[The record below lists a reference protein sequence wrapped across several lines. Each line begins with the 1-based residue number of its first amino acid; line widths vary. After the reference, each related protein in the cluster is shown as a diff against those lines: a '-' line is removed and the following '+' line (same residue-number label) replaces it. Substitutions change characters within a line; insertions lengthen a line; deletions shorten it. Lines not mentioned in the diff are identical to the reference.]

1 MRKTDVFILTK
12 EILRQF
18 ALLTPRLGL
27 STIMLMKYKQIKD
40 YCAKYWLILAVFAI
54 GISFSGGFFL
64 GRGGEAEAQG
74 QTPVDKSVRG
84 IGSLPGSDIIAE
96 HLDFNQFW
104 ELWELLQLRYY
115 QETDDQEMFYG
126 AMEGLAKS
134 LGDPYT
140 DFFKPKTAKEFS
152 DSLKGE
158 FQGIGAE
165 IGIRDN
171 QLQIIAPLPD
181 TPASRAG
188 LRAGD
193 YILQVNGT
201 STDSMTVEQAVM
213 LIRGKKGTTV
223 TLHIGRFNKVETTDE
238 ITGENKIIEEPE
250 TFDVPI
256 VRDVIHIESV
266 RTEWPEERIA
276 KIQITN
282 FNEDT
287 ALEFK
292 KQVQDIIA
300 QNPVGLI
307 LDLRNNP
314 GGFLDR
320 SISIAGEWT
329 GGDIVVVEQ
338 RKGKIIDEFRGIGSG
353 RLSAVPTVV
362 LVNEGSA
369 SASEIVAGALQDY
382 DLATIIGMQTFGK
395 GSVQDYTEFTDGS
408 AVKITVAEWLTPKG
422 RSINETGIAPD
433 IEVELTIED
442 YNENRDPQLDK
453 AIEFIQNPDK
463 VLQEAEN
470 QTTSTQ
476 E

>member
-1 MRKTDVFILTK
+1 MDIDSCQGIEYNLSMQYKQAKDFLTK
-12 EILRQF
+12 HWVIF
-18 ALLTPRLGL
+18 ALVL
-27 STIMLMKYKQIKD
+27 SG
-40 YCAKYWLILAVFAI
+40 ASLAA
-54 GISFSGGFFL
+54 GFFI
-64 GRGGEAEAQG
+64 GRGGAVSAG
-74 QTPVDKSVRG
+74 TGGVVDRSVRG
-84 IGSLPGSDIIAE
+84 IGSLPDADFLSADIE
-96 HLDFNQFW
+96 FKQFW

-115 QETDDQEMFYG
+115 QDATDQEMFYG

-140 DFFKPKTAKEFS
+140 DFFEPITAKEFS

-165 IGIRDN
+165 IGIRDE

-193 YILQVNGT
+193 YIFSVNGT
-201 STDSMTVEQAVM
+201 STADMTVEQAVM
-213 LIRGKKGTTV
+213 LIRGEKGTTV
-223 TLHIGRFNKVETTDE
+223 TLNIGRINKTEVEDDE
-238 ITGENKIIEEPE
+238 TGEKNIVEEPE
-250 TFDVPI
+250 VFDVPI
-256 VRDVIHIESV
+256 VRDVIQVKSV

-287 ALEFK
+287 AIEFK
-292 KQVQDIIA
+292 EQVQDIIA
-300 QNPVGLI
+300 KNPSGLI
-307 LDLRNNP
+307 IDLRNNP

-329 GGDIVVVEQ
+329 GSQIVVVER
-338 RKGKIIDEFRGIGSG
+338 RKGKIIDEFHGTGSG
-353 RLSAVPTVV
+353 RLSSIPTVV

-382 DLATIIGMQTFGK
+382 GLATLIGMQTFGK
-395 GSVQDYTEFTDGS
+395 GSVQDYTEFDDGS

-422 RSINETGIAPD
+422 RSINETGIEPD
-433 IEVELTIED
+433 IKIDFTVEN
-442 YNENRDPQLDK
+442 YNENTDPQLDK
-453 AIEFIQNPDK
+453 ALEYFKDPQK
-463 VLQEAEN
+463 VLQEASS
-470 QTTSTQ
+470 TST
-476 E
+476 EL